1 MFKQLFAFCKKMKQS
16 IVFKMAVVYVVLFS
30 FVLLIAATVTNLAF
44 AKYDARYDELDR
56 TMSFVVSR
64 LQTHQKQPFN
74 FEEFARYSKTMIVI
88 TNLSK
93 NETVRYGELVEDTSH
108 KMQIERSIN
117 RPERRMVIKIVST
130 EYADVPLKGRVAIV
144 FVFTLVV
151 LLLSAVFLGSRS
163 TKKLLQPVYT
173 MTQTARSI
181 TANDLSVRIDEKDS
195 SDELGELARTFNEM
209 LDRLEVAYRKQ
220 NQFVSD
226 ASHELRTPLSVI
238 SGYANLLRRWGSA
251 DPAVLEES
259 VSKIIEESEN
269 MQHLVERLL
278 FLARVDQQTQEMN
291 LEYFNASELMSQ
303 ILQESRLIDDEHT
316 IHEQIELGVMLTAD
330 RALILQA
337 VRAVMENSMKYTPPG
352 GNITVFCSSKGGQV
366 CLGVSD
372 TGIGIQEKDLPY
384 IFDRFFKA
392 DQARSRLA
400 GGTGLGLSI
409 VKWIAERHGGR
420 VTVTSEL
427 EKGSEFRIYIPE
439 LSVEEFDNAT
449 NNFDNSPK

>member
-1 MFKQLFAFCKKMKQS
+1 MFKYLQALRKKAKQS
-16 IVFKMAVVYVVLFS
+16 IVYKMAVVYVVLFS
-30 FVLLIAATVTNLAF
+30 FVLLIAAAVTNIAF
-44 AKYDARYDELDR
+44 AKYDARFDELDR

-64 LQTHQKQPFN
+64 LQTHQRQPFN
-74 FEEFARYSKTMIVI
+74 FDEFARYTKTMIVI
-88 TNLSK
+88 TNISK
-93 NETVRYGELVEDTSH
+93 NETIRYGEIVEDTSRR
-108 KMQIERSIN
+108 MQIERQIN
-117 RPERRMVIKIVST
+117 RPERRMTIKIVST
-130 EYADVPLKGRVAIV
+130 EYADVPLKGRVGIV

-163 TKKLLQPVYT
+163 TKRLLQPVYT

-220 NQFVSD
+220 NRFVSD

-251 DPAVLEES
+251 DPTVLEES
-259 VSKIIEESEN
+259 VTKIIEESEN

-278 FLARVDQQTQEMN
+278 FLARVDQQTQELN
-291 LEYFNASELMSQ
+291 PEYFNASELMSQ
-303 ILQESRLIDDEHT
+303 VLQESRLIDDAHT
-316 IHEQIELGVMLTAD
+316 ILEQIEPNVMLTAD

-337 VRAVMENSMKYTPPG
+337 VRAIMENSMKYTPPG
-352 GNITVFCSSKGGQV
+352 GTITLFCGLQDARV

-392 DQARSRLA
+392 DESRSRLA

-409 VKWIAERHGGR
+409 VKWIVERHGGK
-420 VTVTSEL
+420 VIVTSEYN
-427 EKGSEFRIYIPE
+427 KGSEFQILLPE
-439 LSVEEFDNAT
+439 FSVEEPDDVT
-449 NNFDNSPK
+449 NHIENDAK

>member
-1 MFKQLFAFCKKMKQS
+1 MFKQLFTLRKKIKQS

-30 FVLLIAATVTNLAF
+30 FVLLIAAAVTNFAF
-44 AKYDARYDELDR
+44 AKYDARFDELDR

-74 FEEFARYSKTMIVI
+74 IEEFARYSKTMIVI
-88 TNLSK
+88 TNISK
-93 NETVRYGELVEDTSH
+93 NETVRYGELVEDTSRR
-108 KMQIERSIN
+108 MQIERPIN
-117 RPERRMVIKIVST
+117 RPERRMMIKIVST

-151 LLLSAVFLGSRS
+151 LLLSAAFLGSRS
-163 TKKLLQPVYT
+163 TKRLLQPVYT

-181 TANDLSVRIDEKDS
+181 TVNDLSVRIDEKDS

-209 LDRLEVAYRKQ
+209 LDRLEVAYHKQ
-220 NQFVSD
+220 NRFVSD

-259 VSKIIEESEN
+259 VTKIIEESEN

-278 FLARVDQQTQEMN
+278 FLARVDQQSQEIN
-291 LEYFNASELMSQ
+291 LEYFNASDLMSQ
-303 ILQESRLIDDEHT
+303 ILQESRLIDSSHT
-316 IHEQIELGVMLTAD
+316 ICEQIELGVMLTAD

-337 VRAVMENSMKYTPPG
+337 VRAIMENSIKYTPPG
-352 GNITVFCSSKGGQV
+352 GTITLLCSSKDGQV

-392 DQARSRLA
+392 DEARSRLA

-409 VKWIAERHGGR
+409 VKWIVERHGGR
-420 VTVTSEL
+420 VTVTSEPD
-427 EKGSEFRIYIPE
+427 KGSEFRIYIPE
-439 LSVEEFDNAT
+439 LPAEELDSVS
-449 NNFDNSPK
+449 NNNSAK